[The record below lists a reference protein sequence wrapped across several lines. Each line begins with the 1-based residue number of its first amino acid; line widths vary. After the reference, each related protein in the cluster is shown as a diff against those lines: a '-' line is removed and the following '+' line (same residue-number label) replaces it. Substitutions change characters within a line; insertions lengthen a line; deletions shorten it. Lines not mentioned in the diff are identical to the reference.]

1 MIKVGD
7 ELPQGILRTKTAT
20 IHEIRTDVIFSEKK
34 IVLFSLPGAFTPTCS
49 AKHLPSFK
57 NLYDQII
64 GKGVDKIICFA
75 VNDPHVMKAWA
86 EQNDV
91 FGKIEMISDPDASY
105 SKEIGLDFYT
115 PHMGLRSVR
124 FAMIIENKVITHLFV
139 EKPGVF
145 EVSSAENVIKYL

>member
-49 AKHLPSFK
+49 AKHLPGFK

-64 GKGVDKIICFA
+64 GKVLIK
-75 VNDPHVMKAWA
+75 
-86 EQNDV
+86 
-91 FGKIEMISDPDASY
+91 
-105 SKEIGLDFYT
+105 
-115 PHMGLRSVR
+115 
-124 FAMIIENKVITHLFV
+124 LFV
-139 EKPGVF
+139 
-145 EVSSAENVIKYL
+145 LQ